1 MIVIKWLTQLNGAY
15 KTTKLLYKL
24 LIELLSTNVVK
35 ASDCKFDDTKKNI
48 IDQINYTI
56 NIYIFMQLLIN
67 AISLEY
73 YSVDS

>member
-48 IDQINYTI
+48 IDLINYTI
-56 NIYIFMQLLIN
+56 NIYIY
-67 AISLEY
+67 AII
-73 YSVDS
+73 DQCHFT